1 MDVNEISMP
10 DIDPGKAI
18 SLGTLLVF
26 CVVAILLAYNGFYTV
41 RENEQ
46 AVVMR
51 FGKIHGEPA
60 LSGMHFCIP
69 LVDTIVKVNV
79 TEERRIRLPFGGGA
93 ERPTR
98 SSEADTLMLT
108 ADLNAAS
115 VEWTIQWR
123 ITDSIQKVKSFYH
136 PLDPTGDLYLSQV
149 ITLASRTVMNRLVG
163 DYSIDEVL
171 TGKRSEIR
179 QAAKEQTQSML
190 DEYRCGVV
198 ITDLQ
203 MQRVRPP
210 RKVRPAFDAVN
221 KSIQERDKLE
231 NEANKQRNQ
240 LIPQARADKDKKVR
254 EAEGYASR
262 RRAEVGGEIKA
273 LRARYEA
280 YKMAP
285 EVTRQRLYLEAMEEI
300 LSGVESKTIVDSDLQ
315 KSVPL
320 LPLLPLN
327 EGSAP

>member
-1 MDVNEISMP
+1 MDVNDLSLP
-10 DIDPGKAI
+10 DIDPRKAI
-18 SLGTLLVF
+18 SVGVVVVLVIVLVMLL
-26 CVVAILLAYNGFYTV
+26 YRGFYTV

-51 FGKIHGEPA
+51 FGKIQPA
-60 LSGMHFCIP
+60 TVGPGMHFCIP
-69 LVDTIVKVNV
+69 LVDTIVKINV
-79 TEERRIRLPFGGGA
+79 TEERRIRLPFGGMS
-93 ERPTR
+93 ERPMR
-98 SSEADTLMLT
+98 VAEGDTLMLT
-108 ADLNAAS
+108 ADLNATS

-123 ITDSIQKVKSFYH
+123 IGDATQKVKSFYN
-136 PLDPTGDLYLSQV
+136 PFDATGDEYLGRV
-149 ITLASRTVMNRLVG
+149 ISLASRTVMNRLIG

-171 TGKRSEIR
+171 TEKRNEIR
-179 QAAKEQTQSML
+179 VAAKEQTQEML
-190 DEYRCGVV
+190 DGYECGVI

-231 NEANKQRNQ
+231 NEANKIRNKQ
-240 LIPQARADKDKKVR
+240 IPEARAAADKKMR
-254 EAEGYASR
+254 DAEGYAAR

-280 YKMAP
+280 YRRAP
-285 EVTRQRLYLEAMEEI
+285 EVTRKRLYLDAMEEI
-300 LSGVESKTIVDSDLQ
+300 LSSVESKTIVDADLQ
-315 KSVPL
+315 QAVPL

-327 EGSAP
+327 EGGAR

>member
-18 SLGTLLVF
+18 SIGTLLIF
-26 CVVAILLAYNGFYTV
+26 CVVLILLAYNGFYTV

-51 FGKIHGEPA
+51 FGKIQGTPA
-60 LSGMHFCIP
+60 GPGMHFCIP

-79 TEERRIRLPFGGGA
+79 TEERRIRLPFGDGS
-93 ERPTR
+93 ERPAR
-98 SSEADTLMLT
+98 SSESDTLMLT

-115 VEWTIQWR
+115 VEWTVQWR
-123 ITDSIQKVKSFYH
+123 IDDAIQKVKSFYH
-136 PLDPTGDLYLSQV
+136 PLDPTGDLYLGQV
-149 ITLASRTVMNRLVG
+149 IILASRTVMNRQVG
-163 DYSIDEVL
+163 NYSIDEVL
-171 TGKRSEIR
+171 TGKRNEIR
-179 QAAKEQTQSML
+179 QAAKKETQAML
-190 DEYRCGVV
+190 DEYHCGVV

-240 LIPQARADKDKKVR
+240 LIPQARANKDKKKR
-254 EAEGYASR
+254 EAEGYADR
-262 RRAEVGGEIKA
+262 RRAAARGEIKA
-273 LRARYEA
+273 LRARYKA
-280 YKMAP
+280 YKLAP
-285 EVTRQRLYLEAMEEI
+285 VVTRRRLYLEAMEEI
-300 LSGVESKTIVDSDLQ
+300 LSAVESKTIVDSDLQ